1 MNEIC
6 LPQQFEQTVHLVPVC
21 LVTRVGQLSHELV
34 SRELAASVANREQ
47 RQLHCQGDVLATRAF
62 GNVSGDDVSDV
73 PLQQLDPILGD
84 LTLNPG
90 ESSPHQVVIERRLV
104 ASGHLGGEGVL
115 PRLGQRNV
123 MEAAVLGK
131 GQRPHLVDVGS
142 SPEACRDALGG
153 HLRRR
158 ACDDDAHVLLLGDA
172 LAKTLPVIRLLNLV
186 EEEVAS
192 LLTRLGNLA
201 PILVHHAV
209 HDIGVH
215 GLVAHIGEVE
225 VEHPR
230 PGHAL
235 VEEVCHELEQV
246 EGLPATAHARD
257 NVHEVEACRGRKV
270 ADDLITRNRTNDFL
284 FDSAPHKR
292 GVVGRH
298 HWMTSILL
306 KYFDSYSI

>member
-1 MNEIC
+1 MDEIC

-47 RQLHCQGDVLATRAF
+47 RQLHCQGDVLATRTL

-90 ESSPHQVVIERRLV
+90 ESSPHQVVIECRLV

-115 PRLGQRNV
+115 PRLGQRDA

-131 GQRPHLVDVGS
+131 GQRPHLMDVGTP
-142 SPEACRDALGG
+142 PEACRDALGG

-158 ACDDDAHVLLLGDA
+158 ACDDDGHVLLLGDA

-186 EEEVAS
+186 EKKVAP

-215 GLVAHIGEVE
+215 GPEAHIGEVE

-230 PGHAL
+230 PGHTL
-235 VEEVCHELEQV
+235 IEEVCHELKQV

-257 NVHEVEACRGRKV
+257 NVHEVEARRGWKV
-270 ADDLITRNRTNDFL
+270 ADDLIARNRTNDFF